1 MWNPH
6 KMHHFGLTY
15 RSSNSLDF
23 NGHTTV
29 ETNSFTVPTAFGPVT
44 VPGTYSKQPSD
55 ARIRFPQIVTLG
67 YSFRPAEDWNF
78 EFDIDWT
85 DWHSLKTV
93 TLSQPSGDI
102 PIPFNWQSSFLYE
115 FGVTKSFS
123 HGFHVSV
130 GYVYSES
137 SVPNDSFSPA
147 IPDSNRHIFSAGFGQ
162 HIGRLNWALAYQYTY
177 GPTRTVSQGT
187 LADGTYA
194 FNANAIS
201 FSLGYNF

>member
-1 MWNPH
+1 
-6 KMHHFGLTY
+6 MHHFGLTY
-15 RSSNSLDF
+15 RSATSLDF
-23 NGHTTV
+23 DGHTTLD
-29 ETNSFTVPTAFGPVT
+29 TNPLTVPTPGGPVKI
-44 VPGTYSKQPSD
+44 PGMYNRENAD
-55 ARIRFPQIVTLG
+55 ARIPFPQIITLG

-93 TLSQPSGDI
+93 TISENSGDI

-115 FGVTKSFS
+115 FGITKTFS

-130 GYVYSES
+130 GYMYSQS

-147 IPDSNRHIFSAGFGQ
+147 IPDSNRNVFSIGCGQ
-162 HIGRLNWALAYQYTY
+162 HVGRLSWALAYQYTY
-177 GPTRTVSQGT
+177 GPTRTISQGS

-194 FNANAIS
+194 FDSNAITL
-201 FSLGYNF
+201 SLGYHF